1 MQYGAMNFPVRP
13 VLEELE
19 QIASLGF
26 DYLELSMD
34 PPQAHHSTILQQKS
48 ILLERLHDFGMQI
61 VCHMPTFLCL
71 ADLTESIRIASI
83 QETLASLDVA
93 AELEPLK
100 VVLHPGYVTGLGIF
114 VFDKAK
120 EYATESLTDILEHA
134 EKLGL
139 TVCLENM
146 FPRANSLT
154 EPNDFAPVFERF
166 PGLKLTLDTGHA
178 NIGTTGGKR
187 IREFL
192 SRFPDRIEHIHA
204 SDNFGKEDNHL
215 PIGTGTIDFSRFT
228 RTIKEMGYDKTV
240 TFEVFSRDKDYLK
253 ASREKFKTMLAQSVD
268 TNV

>member
-13 VLEELE
+13 VLAELE
-19 QIASLGF
+19 QIALLGF

-34 PPQAHHSTILQQKS
+34 PPQAHHSMVLQQKS
-48 ILLERLHDFGMQI
+48 ELLERLHDFGMQL

-83 QETLASLDVA
+83 KETLESLDVA
-93 AELEPLK
+93 AELESLK
-100 VVLHPGYVTGLGIF
+100 IVLHPGYVTGLGIF
-114 VFDKAK
+114 VSDKAK
-120 EYATESLTDILEHA
+120 GYAMESLTTILEHA

-178 NIGTTGGKR
+178 NIGTTRGKR
-187 IREFL
+187 IKEFL

-215 PIGTGTIDFSRFT
+215 PIGTGTIDFARFAK
-228 RTIKEMGYDKTV
+228 TIKEMGYDKTV
-240 TFEVFSRDKDYLK
+240 TFEVFSSDKDYLK
-253 ASREKFKTMLAQSVD
+253 ASREKFKTMLMQFVD

>member
-19 QIASLGF
+19 QIALLGF

-34 PPQAHHSTILQQKS
+34 PPQAHHSTLLHQKS
-48 ILLERLHDFGMQI
+48 EILRRLNDFGMQL

-71 ADLTESIRIASI
+71 ADLTESIRMTSI
-83 QETLASLDVA
+83 KETLDSLDVA

-100 VVLHPGYVTGLGIF
+100 IVLHPGYVTGLGIF

-120 EYATESLTDILEHA
+120 GYAVESLATIVEHA

-154 EPNDFAPVFERF
+154 EPNDFAQVFDHF

-178 NIGTTGGKR
+178 NIGATGGKR
-187 IREFL
+187 IKEFI
-192 SRFPDRIEHIHA
+192 SRFPDKIEHIHA

-215 PIGTGTIDFSRFT
+215 PIGTGTIDFSRFAKT
-228 RTIKEMGYDKTV
+228 VREMGYDKTV

-253 ASREKFKTMLAQSVD
+253 ASREKFKNMLTQSGGEKV
-268 TNV
+268 